1 MMQVG
6 IFWIYRGQL
15 ILKAVPLQDGLDDGD
30 FINGPEDHLS
40 YWDTVRRTRP
50 ALRSVEYDA
59 VPRGRVLY
67 KKAEGQCYVYM
78 DKVLHHEDV
87 KTMLRHH
94 FALPAETPFYTDIHY
109 TTTPADLARLFDDH
123 PSARRQTMKGRRRD
137 HTRSDGTT

>member
-30 FINGPEDHLS
+30 FINGPEDHLT

-109 TTTPADLARLFDDH
+109 TTTPADLAQLFDDH
-123 PSARRQTMKGRRRD
+123 PSARRQTTKGRGQD
-137 HTRSDGTT
+137 HTRSGETT

>member
-15 ILKAVPLQDGLDDGD
+15 ILKTIPLQEGLDDGD

-40 YWDTVRRTRP
+40 YWDTVRRTHP
-50 ALRSVEYDA
+50 ALQSVEYDA

-67 KKAEGQCYVYM
+67 KKAEGRCYVYM
-78 DKVLHHEDV
+78 DIVLHNEDV
-87 KTMLRHH
+87 KKLLRHY
-94 FALPAETPFYTDIHY
+94 FALPDETPFATDIHY

-123 PSARRQTMKGRRRD
+123 ASVPRQTMRGRRQ
-137 HTRSDGTT
+137 

>member
-15 ILKAVPLQDGLDDGD
+15 ILKAVPLQEGLDDGD

-40 YWDTVRRTRP
+40 YWDTVRRTHP

-59 VPRGRVLY
+59 VR
-67 KKAEGQCYVYM
+67 AEGCCTTKPSSGATSIWIRSYTVM
-78 DKVLHHEDV
+78 RSSRCI
-87 KTMLRHH
+87 RHH

-123 PSARRQTMKGRRRD
+123 PSARRQTTKGRRRD

>member
-6 IFWIYRGQL
+6 IFWILRGQL

-40 YWDTVRRTRP
+40 YWDTVRRTHP
-50 ALRSVEYDA
+50 ALWSAEYDA

-67 KKAEGQCYVYM
+67 KKAEGRCYVYM

-94 FALPAETPFYTDIHY
+94 FALPAETPFYSDIHY
-109 TTTPADLARLFDDH
+109 TTTPADLARLLDDH
-123 PSARRQTMKGRRRD
+123 SPASRSTRGRRRD
-137 HTRSDGTT
+137 HTISGGTT